1 MTISPEEHDATRS
14 DWLTQAMDDLDRRDP
29 LDAYNDALALLE
41 VQKVRLNTLE
51 IAHGITFDKSD

>member
-14 DWLTQAMDDLDRRDP
+14 YWLTQAMDDLDRRDP
-29 LDAYNDALALLE
+29 LDAYNDALALLK
-41 VQKVRLNTLE
+41 VQKVRLKTLE